1 MNLRA
6 SGPYLETMAHH
17 DLEAYRKLVRE
28 ALDGSEPS
36 GMEFDAC
43 RAVVLSA
50 PATGDGFRALCMLL
64 EGMLA
69 NPELGIDDTATV
81 VRLLKALARKEVLPE
96 DVVPGEVV
104 P

>member
-1 MNLRA
+1 M
-6 SGPYLETMAHH
+6 
-17 DLEAYRKLVRE
+17 
-28 ALDGSEPS
+28 
-36 GMEFDAC
+36 
-43 RAVVLSA
+43 VLSA

>member
-1 MNLRA
+1 
-6 SGPYLETMAHH
+6 
-17 DLEAYRKLVRE
+17 
-28 ALDGSEPS
+28 
-36 GMEFDAC
+36 MEFDAC
-43 RAVVLSA
+43 RAMVLSA
-50 PATGDGFRALCMLL
+50 PATEDGFRALCMLL

-69 NPELGIDDTATV
+69 NPELGIDETAAV